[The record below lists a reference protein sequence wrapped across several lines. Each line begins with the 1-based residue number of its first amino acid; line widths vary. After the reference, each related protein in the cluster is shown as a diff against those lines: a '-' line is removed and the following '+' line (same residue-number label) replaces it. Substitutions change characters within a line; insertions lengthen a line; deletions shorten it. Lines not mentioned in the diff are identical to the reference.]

1 MVGKKYSVI
10 AEYDIEN
17 DSVTILKGL
26 PDDICVGQ
34 PKYSNDGSYIVGVA
48 YQVEPRKLGL
58 IYCTNRPSTIFRL
71 DFNGNYFGLPLKDM
85 SVKSPV
91 FSCDGKSLLWL
102 QRKAGGPHASCMALV
117 KTELPLIEESS
128 VKTVVPIVDTEMK
141 INGGKTFYGLYNGN
155 FLKRPWASGNRLLVN
170 TIQKYAVN
178 SYVINIENG
187 DVSELNYADGSQIVL
202 DVYDDIVL
210 AAQRTYLKPDKIVLG
225 KLSAGG
231 TDITWN
237 DLTSSDVV
245 EELKNCTY
253 QYLDLITEGGGC
265 DSLNAIYLGPKDGK
279 EKSVPLI
286 VWPHGGPHSSFTNNF
301 TLQAAMYLKFGCA
314 ILFINYRGSIG
325 SGQKCVEFL
334 PGKIGDTD
342 VKDCILATD
351 TALKKFSWLNPDAM
365 ALVGGSHGGF
375 LVAHLSGQY
384 PEKFHVVVARNPV
397 IDVSSMSIISDIP
410 DWCYVEA
417 GKEYTQRG
425 EVDNELL
432 LKMRKASPIVHA
444 HKVKAPTMVQIGSK
458 DLRVPHHQGTEYHLR
473 LKANGVP
480 TRMHIYDDNHPLGTV
495 PNEFDHIINSML
507 WIFDHLKLDN

>member
-1 MVGKKYSVI
+1 MVGKKYSVL

-26 PDDICVGQ
+26 PGDICVAQ

-48 YQVEPRKLGL
+48 YQTEPRKIGL
-58 IYCTNRPSTIFRL
+58 IYCTNRLSTIFRL
-71 DFNGNYFGLPLKDM
+71 DLNGNYLSLPLKDV
-85 SVKSPV
+85 SVKSPI
-91 FSCDGKSLLWL
+91 FSCEGKYLLWL
-102 QRKAGGPHASCMALV
+102 QRKALGPHASCMALV
-117 KTELPLIEESS
+117 KTELPLTEGSS
-128 VKTVVPIVDTEMK
+128 VEIVVPVVETEIK
-141 INGGKTFYGLYNGN
+141 INEGKTFYGLYNGN

-170 TIQKYAVN
+170 TNQKYAVN
-178 SYVINIENG
+178 SYVINIDNG
-187 DVSELNYADGSQIVL
+187 DISELNNDDGSQIIL
-202 DVYDDIVL
+202 DVCDDIVL
-210 AAQRTYLKPDKIVLG
+210 AVQRTYLKPDKLLLG
-225 KLSAGG
+225 KLSACGA
-231 TDITWN
+231 DIAWN
-237 DLTSSDVV
+237 DLTSSEVV
-245 EELKNCTY
+245 EGLENCTY
-253 QYLDLITEGGGC
+253 QYLDLITEGDDC
-265 DSLNAIYLGPKDGK
+265 NSFNAIYLGPKDGK

-301 TLQAAMYLKFGCA
+301 ILQGAMYLKLGYA
-314 ILFINYRGSIG
+314 ILFINYRGSLG
-325 SGQKCVEFL
+325 YGQKCVEFL

-384 PEKFHVVVARNPV
+384 PDKFHAVVARNPV

-417 GKEYTQRG
+417 GKEYTQKG

-444 HKVKAPTMVQIGSK
+444 HKVKAPTMLQIGSK

-480 TRMHIYDDNHPLGTV
+480 TRMHVYDDSHPLGSI
-495 PNEFDHIINSML
+495 PNEFDHIINSIL
-507 WIFDHLKLDN
+507 WINEHLKLDS